1 MDIAKL
7 VVTILLAIMIIV
19 EICES
24 FFTIREILDHKKE
37 IVDGKDSIEDTEHKG
52 CKEELKCMF
61 EEKEYHTSATCSCN
75 SESEDKSK

>member
-1 MDIAKL
+1 MKL
-7 VVTILLAIMIIV
+7 IVTILLAIMIIV
-19 EICES
+19 DICES
-24 FFTIREILDHKKE
+24 LFTIREILSHKKG
-37 IVDGKDSIEDTEHKG
+37 IVDDKDRIEDTEYKR